1 MSVAALPY
9 LTAEWPGIGGR
20 IRQNLEDFRVQELP
34 LYEPSGQGSHVYF
47 RIAKAGIPTPV
58 AMERIARYMGVRP
71 AEIGL
76 AGLKD
81 AQALTT
87 QMLSLEHADPAKLA
101 AYRDAQVQVVWTGRH
116 GNKLRPGHLAGNR
129 FTVRIRG
136 VGEAQLTA
144 ASTILEV
151 LKRRGVPN
159 FFGPQRF
166 GARGETADLG
176 AALVRGDLENFLAI
190 YLGRSTPADP
200 PDCRAA
206 RDAFDAGFVARAL
219 QLWPRHYGN
228 ERRALSAW
236 KRTGKPGPAIAA
248 IDKRMRRL
256 FVSAFQ
262 SRIFNEVL
270 ARRLSD
276 IDKVWDGDLA
286 EKADNGAIFAVTDPA
301 AEQARAERFEISPTG
316 PIVGYRGKLAE
327 GRMGQIER
335 DVLARQNIN
344 LDDAPSPRLWSVSDF
359 RRVGALKVK
368 GGRRA
373 LRFALGNPALSAGQD
388 EAGEFLELVFT
399 APAGCYATIVL
410 REIMKTDLDVPG

>member
-1 MSVAALPY
+1 
-9 LTAEWPGIGGR
+9 
-20 IRQNLEDFRVQELP
+20 
-34 LYEPSGQGSHVYF
+34 
-47 RIAKAGIPTPV
+47 
-58 AMERIARYMGVRP
+58 
-71 AEIGL
+71 
-76 AGLKD
+76 
-81 AQALTT
+81 
-87 QMLSLEHADPAKLA
+87 
-101 AYRDAQVQVVWTGRH
+101 
-116 GNKLRPGHLAGNR
+116 
-129 FTVRIRG
+129 
-136 VGEAQLTA
+136 
-144 ASTILEV
+144 
-151 LKRRGVPN
+151 
-159 FFGPQRF
+159 
-166 GARGETADLG
+166 
-176 AALVRGDLENFLAI
+176 
-190 YLGRSTPADP
+190 
-200 PDCRAA
+200 
-206 RDAFDAGFVARAL
+206 
-219 QLWPRHYGN
+219 
-228 ERRALSAW
+228 LSAW